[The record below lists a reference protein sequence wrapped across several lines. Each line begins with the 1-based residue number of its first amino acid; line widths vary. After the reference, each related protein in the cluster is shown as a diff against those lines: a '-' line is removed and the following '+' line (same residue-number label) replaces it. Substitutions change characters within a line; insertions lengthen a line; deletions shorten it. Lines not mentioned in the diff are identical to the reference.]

1 MEKLLKL
8 KEAAEILS
16 VHPNTL
22 RLWDRKGILVAVR
35 IGEKKIRRYRL
46 EDIKK
51 FIRRN
56 ELVPKW
62 NQLYEN
68 NVQFKK

>member
-1 MEKLLKL
+1 MYQLVSNVFMEKLLKI

-22 RLWDRKGILVAVR
+22 RLWDRKGILVAIR

-46 EDIKK
+46 EDIKN
-51 FIRRN
+51 FI
-56 ELVPKW
+56 K
-62 NQLYEN
+62 QD
-68 NVQFKK
+68 

>member
-8 KEAAEILS
+8 KEAADILS
-16 VHPNTL
+16 VHTNTL

-35 IGEKKIRRYRL
+35 IGVKKIRRYRL

-51 FIRRN
+51 FI
-56 ELVPKW
+56 
-62 NQLYEN
+62 
-68 NVQFKK
+68 KKK